1 MKIETKK
8 IIKLEK
14 DETSILLQALYVC
27 ADLEDLCEYSSHTEM
42 AKKLRVVEDV
52 LQELL
57 S

>member
-52 LQELL
+52 LRELL